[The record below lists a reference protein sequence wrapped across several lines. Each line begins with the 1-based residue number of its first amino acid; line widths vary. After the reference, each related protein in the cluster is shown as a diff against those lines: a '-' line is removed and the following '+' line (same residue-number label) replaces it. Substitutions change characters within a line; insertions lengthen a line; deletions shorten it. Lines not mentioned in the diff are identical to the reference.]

1 MISNSKL
8 RYIVLC
14 ISIPVSILGVA
25 VVIPFAVVSE
35 FVTPGWMNF
44 ILFIVVVAII
54 ITFLNLKKSQQ

>member
-1 MISNSKL
+1 
-8 RYIVLC
+8 VLC

-54 ITFLNLKKSQQ
+54 ITFLNLKKPQQ